1 MAAYDLEEQEKI
13 DDLKAWWN
21 QYGNTISVGVILAC
35 VVIGGVQGWRWWTGR
50 RAADASVLY
59 QAVSDG
65 ARKNDP
71 AKAKDA
77 MTELAD
83 RFGGTAYAP
92 RGALLYAKLL
102 FDAGDK
108 NGAKAQLAW
117 VIDHADEEE
126 LRAIA
131 RYRLAEVQLDE
142 KQYDEALKTLDAKR
156 PASFNGLYADLRG
169 DALAAAGRTA
179 DARAAYQEALAG
191 LDPKSQYRSYVQVK
205 LDAVGGPA
213 TSAAAAATQPPGAAA
228 ATAAPAVPSTPAAQP
243 ATVAKP

>member
-21 QYGNTISVGVILAC
+21 QYGNTISVGIILAC
-35 VVIGGVQGWRWWTGR
+35 VVIGGVQGWRWWAGR
-50 RAADASVLY
+50 RAADASILY

-65 ARKNDP
+65 VRKTDP

-83 RFGGTAYAP
+83 KFGGTAYAP

-108 NGAKAQLAW
+108 NGAKAQLSW
-117 VIDHADEEE
+117 TIDHADEEE

-131 RYRLAEVQLDE
+131 RYRLAEIQLDE

-169 DALAAAGRTA
+169 DALAAAGRNA
-179 DARAAYQEALAG
+179 DARAAYQEALAT

-205 LDAVGGPA
+205 LDAAGGPTTPTTPAAAA
-213 TSAAAAATQPPGAAA
+213 TPAPPAAAAAPV
-228 ATAAPAVPSTPAAQP
+228 AAPAP

>member
-13 DDLKAWWN
+13 DDLKAWWT
-21 QYGNTISVGVILAC
+21 QYGNTISIGVICAC
-35 VVIGGVQGWRWWTGR
+35 VVIGGVQGWRWWTGKR
-50 RAADASVLY
+50 SAEAAVLY

-71 AKAKDA
+71 AKAKEA
-77 MTELAD
+77 MTTLAD
-83 RFGGTAYAP
+83 KFGGTAYAP
-92 RGALLYAKLL
+92 RAALLYAKIL
-102 FDAGDK
+102 FDGGDK
-108 NGAKAQLAW
+108 NGAKAQLTW

-169 DALAAAGRTA
+169 DALMVAGRAA
-179 DARAAYQEALAG
+179 DARIAYQEALAT
-191 LDPKSQYRSYVQVK
+191 LDPKSQYRAYVQVK
-205 LDAVGGPA
+205 LDALGGPA
-213 TSAAAAATQPPGAAA
+213 IAAPAAAATPSGTPNQSAS
-228 ATAAPAVPSTPAAQP
+228 AAPATPP

>member
-1 MAAYDLEEQEKI
+1 VRRHRRR
-13 DDLKAWWN
+13 
-21 QYGNTISVGVILAC
+21 SRLAL
-35 VVIGGVQGWRWWTGR
+35 VAGR

-65 ARKNDP
+65 VRKSDP

-77 MTELAD
+77 MNELAD
-83 RFGGTAYAP
+83 KFSGTAYAP
-92 RGALLYAKLL
+92 RAALLYAKLL

-108 NGAKAQLAW
+108 NGAKTQLSW
-117 VIDHADEEE
+117 VVDHADEDE

-169 DALAAAGRTA
+169 DALNAAGRTA
-179 DARAAYQEALAG
+179 DARAAYQEALAT
-191 LDPKSQYRSYVQVK
+191 LDPKSQYRAYVQVK
-205 LDAVGGPA
+205 LDAAGGPGA
-213 TSAAAAATQPPGAAA
+213 PTTSPAAAATTPPAASAQPAS
-228 ATAAPAVPSTPAAQP
+228 AAPP